1 MRDYSVMR
9 QVLARLAGARRTLSL
24 GDFADVQPSGDVPS
38 EMDRLV
44 RDGLVEGEV
53 LFDPYGTCVKFRASE
68 LTDEGKELWRL
79 LENPEVWR
87 IVLDTLSRAGVD
99 VSYPLL
105 KEVCEEIVK
114 RYVTQFIPSM

>member
-68 LTDEGKELWRL
+68 LTDEGKELLNEGR
-79 LENPEVWR
+79 ESDPR
-87 IVLDTLSRAGVD
+87 SRKTQCLFAGTKG
-99 VSYPLL
+99 L
-105 KEVCEEIVK
+105 
-114 RYVTQFIPSM
+114 RT